1 MFCIALYIAQG
12 CTYIYPAW
20 LLCMMD
26 ELLYALYVL
35 CMLCTLLSF
44 HVRIYIY
51 IYIYIYGFRFRGRS
65 WARLVEGGDNSGW
78 EVRVK
83 GGLSPRPDNG
93 RINSSP
99 ITAVSPIIKLRQ
111 GVTHT
116 ITIPG
121 ERQVEWEGSLL
132 AWIDRTS
139 PTCRDISY

>member
-1 MFCIALYIAQG
+1 
-12 CTYIYPAW
+12 
-20 LLCMMD
+20 MMD

-44 HVRIYIY
+44 HVR
-51 IYIYIYGFRFRGRS
+51 IYIYGFRFRGRS

-83 GGLSPRPDNG
+83 GGLSPRPDSG

-99 ITAVSPIIKLRQ
+99 ITAVSPVIKLRQ

-121 ERQVEWEGSLL
+121 ERQVEVRVHYLHALTVHLPHAGTYRTRKFSSRCGVLHILL
-132 AWIDRTS
+132 KHTAIYR
-139 PTCRDISY
+139 